1 MKSHIRIYSVV
12 LLFVIICSC
21 HNDLDYVLEQ
31 AGNNQQELEKV
42 LDHFR
47 EDPDT
52 LKYSAAK
59 YLIENILYHYSF
71 SGKDVL
77 RYDSAYI
84 AMSHEP
90 TQYKDS
96 VFAMHMVNFDLNKLE
111 IALDIENIT
120 ADYLI
125 KNIEEACS
133 IWHSVPWSHDY
144 DISFF
149 YEYVLPY
156 RLLNEEISDWRTLI
170 FQDYPFLFANETRT
184 MHGLCAECEKS
195 KISSCELYTCE
206 SASGHQ
212 ALIFNDTNDSILF
225 DMPVFRSC
233 KKGLYLCYSTMQNES
248 FAIVKLNKQI
258 IDTLYLTPT
267 FSANTFNSQRC
278 WLDIDLPK
286 GNNELVIQHAN
297 GHFCL
302 DYVYFTSIEQIDP
315 QLQENFSD
323 SFYSIHNCQTD
334 NVISFDTLSSSLLD
348 TVKLKGKHE
357 SDSCTLL
364 RIDCAGFLCWRIAT
378 FKNDSIDLCLD
389 VFNNLS
395 APETPIVQWKYYG
408 GNNQKWVFLPHAR
421 GLFRIMSKESGM
433 FLESVADSVNGGE
446 YLIQTTY
453 KDNNSQ
459 LWKLS
464 RRGKRTDDN
473 NIYGS
478 LKLNSAIAEAYR
490 VFDIMPL
497 FDWFYFKG
505 LLPPKAS
512 SLCKWKT
519 GECRD
524 EANFIVYLCRAK
536 GIPAAVDFTPHW
548 GNRSLAHT
556 WSVLISPHGKAI
568 PFYMGAVPGDTTNLF
583 HGYKKP
589 KVYRRRY
596 RMNLSMIQEL
606 KNESSVPYFFK
617 YPNFYD
623 VTSEYCPTTDVT
635 LNISS
640 DNNRNRVAYICVFDN
655 NQWVPVH
662 YGLITDGSVTFTSMG
677 REIVYMVGLW
687 ENESVKPI
695 SSPFYITGDGSVKM
709 IKACSNRRIN
719 LKLNRKYPFMG
730 REDFFNYRMW
740 GGRFQ
745 GANTPKFSNATDFY
759 VFNGI
764 TNGNWYEVL
773 VNDSGKYKYL
783 RYIGPK
789 GSFCNINE
797 LHFYDKTGE
806 EIMGTIIGTTGID
819 NYNKEKVFDN
829 NILTGFHSVTPD
841 EGWVG
846 IRLSQP
852 KQISKIR
859 FIPRNDGNCIEKGD
873 YYELVYWNNNRWVSL
888 GTQEADNDTILFENV
903 PADALYLL
911 HDLTKGYEER
921 IFTYE
926 KGKQVWW

>member
-1 MKSHIRIYSVV
+1 MKSHIRLFKIV
-12 LLFVIICSC
+12 LYVTILCSC
-21 HNDLDYVLEQ
+21 HNELDNALNH
-31 AGNNQQELEKV
+31 AGNNRQELEKV
-42 LDHFR
+42 LDYFR
-47 EDPDT
+47 KGSDT

-59 YLIENILYHYSF
+59 FLIENILYHYSY
-71 SGKDVL
+71 SGQNVL

-84 AMSHEP
+84 TMSHEP

-96 VFAMHMVNFDLNKLE
+96 VFAINLGNFDLNKLE
-111 IALDIENIT
+111 PVLDIENIS

-125 KNIEEACS
+125 KEIEEACS
-133 IWHSVPWSHDY
+133 IWHSVSWNHDY
-144 DISFF
+144 DVSFF

-156 RLLNEEISDWRTLI
+156 RLINEEISDWRTLI
-170 FQDYPFLFANETRT
+170 FKDYSFLFANEIRSMRGT
-184 MHGLCAECEKS
+184 CAECEES
-195 KISSCELYTCE
+195 KISSCEVYSCE

-212 ALIFNDTNDSILF
+212 ALIFNEGNDSILF

-233 KKGLYLCYSTMQNES
+233 KKGLYLCYSTIQNES
-248 FAIVKLNKQI
+248 YAVIKLNRQI

-267 FSANTFNSQRC
+267 FSANTFNTQRC
-278 WLDIDLPK
+278 WLDIELPK

-323 SFYSIHNCQTD
+323 SFYSIHNCKTD

-357 SDSCTLL
+357 LDSCALL
-364 RIDCAGFLCWRIAT
+364 RIDYAGFSCWRIAT

-395 APETPIVQWKYYG
+395 VPETPIVQWKYFG
-408 GNNQKWVFLPHAR
+408 GNNQKWVFLPQPR

-433 FLESVADSVNGGE
+433 FLESVVDSVNGGE
-446 YLIQTTY
+446 YLIQTSY
-453 KDNNSQ
+453 KDNKSQ

-473 NIYGS
+473 NVYGAP
-478 LKLNSAIAEAYR
+478 KLHSATAEAYR

-505 LLPPKAS
+505 LLSPKAS
-512 SLCKWKT
+512 SLCTWKT

-556 WSVLISPHGKAI
+556 WSVLISPQGKAI
-568 PFYMGAVPGDTTNLF
+568 PFYMGAVPGDTTNIF

-606 KNESSVPYFFK
+606 KNEPSVPNFFK

-640 DNNRNRVAYICVFDN
+640 DDKRNRVAYICVFDN

-677 REIVYMVGLW
+677 REIVYMAGFW
-687 ENESVKPI
+687 ENESLKPI
-695 SSPFYITGDGSVKM
+695 GSPFYITSDGSLKM
-709 IKACSNRRIN
+709 IKACSERRIN

-745 GANTPKFSNATDFY
+745 GANTLNFSNPTDFY

-764 TNGNWYEVL
+764 TNGNWYEIP
-773 VNDSGKYKYL
+773 VNDTGKYKYL

-789 GSFCNINE
+789 GAFCNINE

-806 EIMGTIIGTTGID
+806 EIKGTIIGTTGID
-819 NYNKEKVFDN
+819 NYSKEKVFDN
-829 NILTGFHSVTPD
+829 DILTGFHSVTPD
-841 EGWVG
+841 GGWVG

-852 KQISKIR
+852 MQISKIR

-873 YYELVYWNNNRWVSL
+873 CYELVYWNNNRWMSI